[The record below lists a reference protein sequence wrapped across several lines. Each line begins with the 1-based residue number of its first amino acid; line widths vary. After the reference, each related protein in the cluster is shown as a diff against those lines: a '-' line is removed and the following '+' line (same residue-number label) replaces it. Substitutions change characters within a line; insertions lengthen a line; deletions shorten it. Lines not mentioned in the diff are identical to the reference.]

1 MYFNKQL
8 ISKER
13 KISPEKRGKFLEAK
27 QGCMQARAKTEVN
40 RGSYSVERI
49 EWSRCA
55 GKAQN
60 PSEKDQELKMEKLVK
75 QSVP

>member
-49 EWSRCA
+49 EWRRCA
-55 GKAQN
+55 GKSLETIKER
-60 PSEKDQELKMEKLVK
+60 P
-75 QSVP
+75 